1 MLEYRKICIFGKFI
15 GKINTIF
22 YTNWALIHGFCEV
35 DASPTFH
42 LNGIA
47 LRVVAVENVVII
59 LFPASECQKGATLAP
74 AVEGALEV
82 LHAGSITE
90 IKKALYFLFFVFG
103 QEVNQ
108 MNQTLS
114 VMAPDRKCQDMSD
127 AGCTR
132 WEVHQQCL
140 LHVASVPAFFGDW
153 PICALTGAIPRIF
166 KRVLSTSSC
175 TLYNYQLFKIC
186 CQMIYFIHSWKCT
199 QYTGFLKLA
208 QRGKFL

>member
-47 LRVVAVENVVII
+47 LRVVAIENVVII

-90 IKKALYFLFFVFG
+90 INKALYIFSLLFLARKLIKWTRHWVSWL
-103 QEVNQ
+103 QTESVKTCQ
-108 MNQTLS
+108 MPD
-114 VMAPDRKCQDMSD
+114 APDEKYTNSVCCMWQAFQLFSVIDPF
-127 AGCTR
+127 
-132 WEVHQQCL
+132 VHL
-140 LHVASVPAFFGDW
+140 LEQFPEFSKEYLV
-153 PICALTGAIPRIF
+153 
-166 KRVLSTSSC
+166 SSC

>member
-90 IKKALYFLFFVFG
+90 INKALYIFSLLFLARKLIKWTRHWVSWL
-103 QEVNQ
+103 QTESVKTCQ
-108 MNQTLS
+108 MPD
-114 VMAPDRKCQDMSD
+114 APDEKYTNSFCCMWQ
-127 AGCTR
+127 
-132 WEVHQQCL
+132 
-140 LHVASVPAFFGDW
+140 AF
-153 PICALTGAIPRIF
+153 
-166 KRVLSTSSC
+166 
-175 TLYNYQLFKIC
+175 QLFSVIDPFVHLLEQFPEFSKEYLVRHLAHCI
-186 CQMIYFIHSWKCT
+186 IIN
-199 QYTGFLKLA
+199 FLKFA
-208 QRGKFL
+208 VKWFISFTRENVHSTRAF

>member
-1 MLEYRKICIFGKFI
+1 MHFWLYRKNKYNFLHKLSAYSWFLWSGCFTHVPSEWDSPPCCRCRKCCHHFVPSKWMSERSNPRTGRGRSTGGSPCRIH
-15 GKINTIF
+15 
-22 YTNWALIHGFCEV
+22 NW
-35 DASPTFH
+35 
-42 LNGIA
+42 NKQGI
-47 LRVVAVENVVII
+47 V
-59 LFPASECQKGATLAP
+59 
-74 AVEGALEV
+74 
-82 LHAGSITE
+82 
-90 IKKALYFLFFVFG
+90 YFLFVVFG

-114 VMAPDRKCQDMSD
+114 VMAPDRKCQDVSD

-199 QYTGFLKLA
+199 QNTGFLKLA